1 MTIKLATEETD
12 HLDGTVIRDS
22 ESIRR
27 ANGSGRQFQV
37 RQCMRMEPW
46 TVPGSSSYSGDYGIR
61 AKVNTAKHL
70 KFWGE
75 AKINLKF

>member
-37 RQCMRMEPW
+37 RQCMRMEP
-46 TVPGSSSYSGDYGIR
+46 SSSYAEDYGIR
-61 AKVNTAKHL
+61 AQEIRQIKHL
-70 KFWGE
+70 TFWGE
-75 AKINLKF
+75 SNINLMF